1 MWKWNYR
8 KRSNSLLKVDAKI
21 LYKSLAEKLK
31 HVLPELLSSNKRV
44 YLKNRCICES
54 SRLISDVIEMCD
66 ILDIP
71 GYLSLN
77 HDFLLSVLKKFGNF
91 HTVEK
96 KDIIK

>member
-1 MWKWNYR
+1 
-8 KRSNSLLKVDAKI
+8 
-21 LYKSLAEKLK
+21 
-31 HVLPELLSSNKRV
+31 
-44 YLKNRCICES
+44 
-54 SRLISDVIEMCD
+54 MCD